1 LDSIN
6 ALDLI
11 GGKAKPEEIFKSEE
25 LLKMN
30 YGVEYPQEKFTML
43 WDMIRE
49 EGWTNERLKQTVK
62 YFLKN
67 KKFATWTIADW
78 FDYGVKLYSYSK
90 YLEELMQKGAS
101 FNNEIEWFKIDG
113 VPFWKYKDGIELP
126 ESLRNFNPPP
136 EQKADTSQ
144 VDTSEFNGYAYIGE
158 MNKIIYNDSLTE
170 KQKDE
175 LLKKLDLKYNIN
187 IKGE

>member
-1 LDSIN
+1 MDSIN

-11 GGKAKPEEIFKSEE
+11 GEKIKPDEIFKSEE

-30 YGVEYPQEKFTML
+30 YGVDYPKEKFSML

-49 EGWTNERLKQTVK
+49 DNWTNERLKQTVK

-78 FDYGVKLYSYSK
+78 YDYGVKLFSYSK
-90 YLEELMQKGAS
+90 YLEELAKKGAT

-113 VPFWKYKDGIELP
+113 VPFWKYKDDIELP
-126 ESLRNFNPPP
+126 EQLKNLNTKEVPKIS
-136 EQKADTSQ
+136 ETCIDTS
-144 VDTSEFNGYAYIGE
+144 DNSGYSYIKEFNE
-158 MNKIIYNDSLTE
+158 IYFNETITE
-170 KQKDE
+170 KEKDI
-175 LLKKLDLKYNIN
+175 LIQRLNNKY
-187 IKGE
+187 KV